1 MIATDS
7 PAAMSNETPLT
18 MVSIPSGLVTFF
30 VRFSALSTLI
40 RFACLLL
47 VFGLAGTAGAASQTP
62 RTVVVLGDSL
72 SAGYGIRLQEGWVHL
87 LEQRL
92 AAQGYEY
99 RVVNASVSGETT
111 QGGLARLPRVLE
123 THKPAIVVV
132 ELGGNDGLRGLPL
145 ATSRENLKRTI
156 EAARKANARVVLV
169 GMVIPPNYGPRYGQE
184 FRDMF
189 AALAKQYQLAFVPFF
204 LDKVALD
211 PSLMQNDGIHPNA
224 RGQPQLLEN
233 LWPKLKP
240 LLVAPGKP
248 SG

>member
-1 MIATDS
+1 
-7 PAAMSNETPLT
+7 

-40 RFACLLL
+40 KFIRSAFL
-47 VFGLAGTAGAASQTP
+47 VWALAWIASAASPAQ

-72 SAGYGIRLQEGWVHL
+72 SAGYGIKIQEGWVNL
-87 LEQRL
+87 LAQRL
-92 AAQGYEY
+92 VTEGYGY

-123 THKPAIVVV
+123 SHKPAIVIV

-145 ATSRENLKRTI
+145 ATSRENLQQTI
-156 EAARKANARVVLV
+156 ERAIAAKARVVLV
-169 GMVIPPNYGPRYGQE
+169 GMVIPPNYGARYGQE

-189 AALAKQYQLAFVPFF
+189 AALATKFPVAFVPFF
-204 LDKVALD
+204 LDQVALKPD
-211 PSLMQNDGIHPNA
+211 LMQADGIHPNA
-224 RGQPQLLEN
+224 LGQPQLLEN

-248 SG
+248 AS

>member
-1 MIATDS
+1 
-7 PAAMSNETPLT
+7 
-18 MVSIPSGLVTFF
+18 LV
-30 VRFSALSTLI
+30 
-40 RFACLLL
+40 L
-47 VFGLAGTAGAASQTP
+47 VFAWIGVAGAASPP

-72 SAGYGIRLQEGWVHL
+72 SAGYGLKIQEGWVHL

-123 THKPAIVVV
+123 THKPDVVII

-145 ATSRENLKRTI
+145 GASRENLKKSI
-156 EAARKANARVVLV
+156 DLARKANARVVLV
-169 GMVIPPNYGPRYGQE
+169 GMVIPPNYGPRYGQQ

-189 AALAKQYQLAFVPFF
+189 AALVHEYQLSFVPFF
-204 LDKVALD
+204 LDKVALNPD
-211 PSLMQNDGIHPNA
+211 LMQADGIHANA
-224 RGQPQLLEN
+224 KGQPQLLEN

-248 SG
+248 AG